1 MHDQQLYFQDPL
13 FKKKYLEK
21 FNSIKF
27 FDYIFTLSNF
37 VKDDLTNLVKIDPHK
52 IANIKGAVTKNYK
65 CKEIINKK
73 KNFIF
78 FHGPIDYRK
87 NIFRL
92 IDGFLKSRASH
103 ECKLYLA
110 GMIDK
115 NFEKNLKELFKK
127 DNRFNEKIFFLGYIS
142 SKSIVRYLRECKL
155 YVFPSLDEGF
165 GLPLLEAMSSG
176 APCISS
182 NRSSLPEILSIK
194 KYLFDPTNVNAIA
207 DKIDEYFF
215 SKKKLYRL
223 NEDCIKLSKNF
234 SWTKSINQIINIVNK
249 TICLNDK

>member
-1 MHDQQLYFQDPL
+1 
-13 FKKKYLEK
+13 
-21 FNSIKF
+21 
-27 FDYIFTLSNF
+27 
-37 VKDDLTNLVKIDPHK
+37 
-52 IANIKGAVTKNYK
+52 
-65 CKEIINKK
+65 
-73 KNFIF
+73 
-78 FHGPIDYRK
+78 
-87 NIFRL
+87 
-92 IDGFLKSRASH
+92 
-103 ECKLYLA
+103 
-110 GMIDK
+110 MIDK